1 LEKVEMAVIIS
12 DANNKVT
19 FLNKAAESLTG
30 TDKADALAKDNEYI
44 FRHSS
49 DKTKEVLKLLTQ
61 ASEPHKLPGTLAIA
75 VSNGINEKKMNV
87 NWFPILTV
95 NNKINGSALVLSGT
109 GVQSTEE
116 QSTDKNLMN
125 FLENVYASNS
135 FFIRK
140 DSRFVKVNFKEVLWI
155 EALDNYVVI
164 KTQSKEQFIIHS
176 SMKDIEMR
184 LPQLTFVR
192 IHRSFI
198 VQLDK
203 ITAME
208 ENAVI
213 IDGTRLAI
221 GKSYKDA
228 LLSRLKMF

>member
-1 LEKVEMAVIIS
+1 MNQS
-12 DANNKVT
+12 
-19 FLNKAAESLTG
+19 AETITG
-30 TDKADALAKDNEYI
+30 TSRAEALGKESEYVFRNSPDTTKD
-44 FRHSS
+44 
-49 DKTKEVLKLLTQ
+49 TLKVVAQSTVGKGDM
-61 ASEPHKLPGTLAIA
+61 SVV
-75 VSNGINEKKMNV
+75 VSNGAQEKKMNV
-87 NWFPILTV
+87 SWFPILSV
-95 NNKINGSALVLSGT
+95 NDKINGAALVLSSGAN
-109 GVQSTEE
+109 GGGAPSEGG
-116 QSTDKNLMN
+116 TDKNLMN
-125 FLENVYASNS
+125 FLENVYSSNS

-192 IHRSFI
+192 IHRSYI

-203 ITAME
+203 ISAME

-221 GKSYKDA
+221 GKSYKDG